1 MKRSIIK
8 IDEDLCN
15 GCGNC
20 VPNCHEGALQI
31 IDGKAR
37 LISDLMCD
45 GLGACLGHCPEGAIS
60 IEEREA
66 EEYNEVEVIKGMIP
80 KGKNTIIAHL
90 KHLLDHQQE
99 VFFKQGITYLFDHK
113 EELAFR
119 IEEVV
124 EGLRSKQQASS
135 CGCGGHDHD
144 EEFEEP
150 VHHAHGHNHGGG
162 CPGSAARSFQKPA
175 AQVSTGSLQ
184 SELTQ
189 WPIQLHLINP
199 STPHFN
205 GADLLIAADCTA
217 FSMGNFH
224 QDYLKGR
231 KLVIACPKLDQGLD
245 VYLNKIKALI
255 TGAHINTITVMRMEV
270 PCCFSLVQIVKRAIE
285 ETGSKVP
292 VKEIVVGI
300 DGNIISNNWI

>member
-45 GLGACLGHCPEGAIS
+45 GLGACIGHCPEGAIT

-66 EEYNEVEVIKGMIP
+66 EAYNEVEVIKGMVP

-90 KHLLDHQQE
+90 KHLLDHKQDAL
-99 VFFKQGITYLFDHK
+99 FKQGFDYLVTNKK
-113 EELAFR
+113 ELPFQ
-119 IEEVV
+119 IEDVV
-124 EGLRSKQQASS
+124 DGLRHKSQSS
-135 CGCGGHDHD
+135 LCGCGDHGNH
-144 EEFEEP
+144 EHQTP
-150 VHHAHGHNHGGG
+150 VKPAHGHVGA
-162 CPGSAARSFQKPA
+162 CPGSAARSFGKTEVQGN
-175 AQVSTGSLQ
+175 VGSLQ
-184 SELTQ
+184 SELTH

-199 STPHFN
+199 SSPHFA

-231 KLVIACPKLDQGLD
+231 KLIIACPKLDHGLD
-245 VYLNKIKALI
+245 VYLEKIKALI
-255 TGAHINTITVMRMEV
+255 MSAGVNTITMLRMEV
-270 PCCFSLVQIVKRAIE
+270 PCCFSLVQIVNRAKE

-292 VKEIVVGI
+292 LKEIVVGI
-300 DGNIISNNWI
+300 NGNILSSNWV